1 MATPISEGACLVVFF
16 SWCSI
21 QCVCVVCHLAIRA
34 SLIET
39 YLLPTY
45 PWCLLFHYP
54 PPSLLS
60 SPLAVSFRCFRL
72 VSSSFVTSLRLVLVF
87 QLSRPTP
94 STIPSLASTSPARHE
109 PRPPD
114 LRGLPPSVSLFSVTI
129 AGAAEV
135 FLLGFLSPCSRPIS
149 LPPLLENRLGRPV
162 RRYPNCMRC
171 WSSPPLM
178 SK

>member
-1 MATPISEGACLVVFF
+1 MATPISEGACLF
-16 SWCSI
+16 SPGVSI
-21 QCVCVVCHLAIRA
+21 QCVCCVCHLAIRA

-45 PWCLLFHYP
+45 PWCILFHYP

-72 VSSSFVTSLRLVLVF
+72 VSSSFVTSLRLVLLF
-87 QLSRPTP
+87 QLSSPTP
-94 STIPSLASTSPARHE
+94 SSIPSLASTSPARHE

-114 LRGLPPSVSLFSVTI
+114 LRGLPPSVSLFTVTI
-129 AGAAEV
+129 PGAEV
-135 FLLGFLSPCSRPIS
+135 FPAPSQFP
-149 LPPLLENRLGRPV
+149 LPLENRLGKPV
-162 RRYPNCMRC
+162 QRYPNCMRC